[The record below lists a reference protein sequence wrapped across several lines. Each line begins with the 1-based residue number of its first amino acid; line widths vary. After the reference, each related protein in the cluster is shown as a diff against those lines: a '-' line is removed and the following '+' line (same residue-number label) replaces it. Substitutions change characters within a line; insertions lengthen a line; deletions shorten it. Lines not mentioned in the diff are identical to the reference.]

1 MSYPGP
7 PVPRRQDVPA
17 PIREC
22 YCNVCGLIAPSW
34 FHSSFLLT
42 SSGFTCIWCSFP
54 DKAEGER
61 PVEWGY
67 RAE

>member
-1 MSYPGP
+1 
-7 PVPRRQDVPA
+7 VPA